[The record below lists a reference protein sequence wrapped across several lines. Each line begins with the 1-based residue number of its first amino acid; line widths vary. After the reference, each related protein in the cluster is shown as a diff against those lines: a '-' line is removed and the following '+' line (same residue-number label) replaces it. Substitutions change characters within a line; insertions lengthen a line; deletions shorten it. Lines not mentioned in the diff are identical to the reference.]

1 MHGREFFI
9 WEKLKSQIL
18 PSTISDSFTPNY
30 QNLCTDL
37 SLWLHGCLT
46 YDRKNKGSFIQD
58 KTLVLISYVNFLGG
72 NNVMSGRSVYQLRG
86 PLVVHATHAT
96 SHCRNFL
103 LILRQFNHNGFSCCH
118 QRWHTASKAANMA
131 SYLRNEWYN
140 WIVKRQ
146 KLKGVLGLPCSINQS
161 CSNYF
166 QWINNSSFDH
176 INIFT

>member
-1 MHGREFFI
+1 MHGREFFYLRKI
-9 WEKLKSQIL
+9 EVSN
-18 PSTISDSFTPNY
+18 PSKHYQWQFHPHY
-30 QNLCTDL
+30 QNLSTDL

-103 LILRQFNHNGFSCCH
+103 LILWQFNHNGFSCCH

>member
-1 MHGREFFI
+1 MHGREFFYLRKI
-9 WEKLKSQIL
+9 EVSN
-18 PSTISDSFTPNY
+18 PSKHYQWQFHPHY
-30 QNLCTDL
+30 QNLSTDL

-58 KTLVLISYVNFLGG
+58 KTLIMLISDVNFLGG

-103 LILRQFNHNGFSCCH
+103 LILWQFNHNGFSSCH

-140 WIVKRQ
+140 WIVRGK
-146 KLKGVLGLPCSINQS
+146 N
-161 CSNYF
+161 
-166 QWINNSSFDH
+166 
-176 INIFT
+176 